1 MHSKLMVSYT
11 LILFLDFIYRYRLF
25 GSTLEIA
32 SRLNDIGKPMK
43 IHISSE
49 TKQLLDSIGGFRIEY
64 RGVFEIKVKYN
75 LFVVTSNKKLYIYI
89 YIYINETICT
99 FLVQIP
105 ATCRNVLAS

>member
-1 MHSKLMVSYT
+1 MHSSLMVSYA
-11 LILFLDFIYRYRLF
+11 LILFLDFISRYRLF

-75 LFVVTSNKKLYIYI
+75 LFDDSWNRFIYAIYI
-89 YIYINETICT
+89 IRLTNK
-99 FLVQIP
+99 
-105 ATCRNVLAS
+105 

>member
-1 MHSKLMVSYT
+1 MYSMLMVSYT
-11 LILFLDFIYRYRLF
+11 LISFFDFMSRYRLF

-75 LFVVTSNKKLYIYI
+75 LFDDSWNRFIYAIYI
-89 YIYINETICT
+89 IRLTNK
-99 FLVQIP
+99 
-105 ATCRNVLAS
+105 

>member
-1 MHSKLMVSYT
+1 MVSYA
-11 LILFLDFIYRYRLF
+11 LILFLDFISRYRLF

-75 LFVVTSNKKLYIYI
+75 LFDDSWNRFIYAIYI
-89 YIYINETICT
+89 IRLTNK
-99 FLVQIP
+99 
-105 ATCRNVLAS
+105 

>member
-11 LILFLDFIYRYRLF
+11 LILFLDFFYRYRLF

-75 LFVVTSNKKLYIYI
+75 LFVVTSNKKIIYI